1 MDENT
6 LHATLIEIKKEF
18 RANMNGVASSY
29 MRRCGLVYHVI
40 FGIELPRLREIAS
53 DFPHDSRLA
62 ESLWREDVRESKIL
76 ASLLMP
82 ADGFT
87 PQRADE
93 WAAQIPNA
101 EIAQMTVMN
110 LFARLPYAKEKAFE
124 WMPRMDAPLV
134 SLCGFLLIAR
144 LRMQGQLFTPEETS
158 EAISQIKAVL
168 PTADTQLRRA
178 ARNALLRMTEG
189 S

>member
-1 MDENT
+1 MDGNT

-18 RANMNGVASSY
+18 RANMNGVASAY

-40 FGIELPRLREIAS
+40 FGIELPRLKEIAV
-53 DFPHDSRLA
+53 DFPSDSRLA
-62 ESLWREDVRESKIL
+62 EALWQEDVRESKIL

-82 ADGFT
+82 VEGFT

-110 LFARLPYAKEKAFE
+110 LFARLPYAKEKAFR
-124 WMPRMDAPLV
+124 WMPQKDAPLI

-144 LRMQGQLFTPEETS
+144 LRMQGQRFTPEETN
-158 EAISQIKAVL
+158 EAVSLIKAIP
-168 PTADTQLRRA
+168 PTADAHLSKA
-178 ARNALLRMTEG
+178 ARNALLRLTE
-189 S
+189 